1 MGRIVG
7 TARTGAKAVAVGKD
21 RAVVSQRRVQAPGVR
36 HLRPA
41 RAVRRAAVGRVS
53 LPAARVVVLRPCC
66 TVPVDGGANEFHYF

>member
-1 MGRIVG
+1 M
-7 TARTGAKAVAVGKD
+7 AVDKV
-21 RAVVSQRRVQAPGVR
+21 RVVASQRRVQAPGVR
-36 HLRPA
+36 HLRHV